1 MLNIA
6 LCDDSEQDLA
16 VICKYLKKYQNLHK
30 EYEFHVDIYHS
41 SQELLDSVRASKEY
55 DIYFLDILMPG
66 QDGISLARC
75 IRDSF
80 LPGLIIFLT
89 SSPEYSM
96 DAFRVKAMQYL
107 LKPVQEASF
116 FEVLDDAAEVLRKM
130 TARYFTAS
138 LPDGRQP
145 LRLSSIVYVEC
156 RNRIL
161 HFHMSDGQILQSR
174 NIRGSFE
181 TEIQPLLNDYRFCR
195 PHHSYVVNLSYAAR
209 LLPAE
214 ITMNEGSTVPI
225 SKKYLKETRK
235 IYLDYLSSQMPE
247 L

>member
-6 LCDDSEQDLA
+6 LCDDSAEDLA
-16 VICKYLKKYQNLHK
+16 LICKHLKNYQNLHK

-41 SQELLDSVRASKEY
+41 SQELSDAIRNSREY

-66 QDGISLARC
+66 QDGISLARTM
-75 IRDSF
+75 RDAF

-96 DAFRVKAMQYL
+96 EAFRVKAMQYL
-107 LKPVQEASF
+107 LKPVQESAF
-116 FEVLDDAAEVLRKM
+116 FEVLDDASEVLRKM

-138 LPDGRQP
+138 LPDGKQP

-156 RNRIL
+156 RSRIL
-161 HFHMSDGQILQSR
+161 HFHMSDGQTLQSR

-195 PHHSYVVNLSYAAR
+195 PHHSYVINMGYIVR
-209 LLPAE
+209 LLPSE
-214 ITMNEGSTVPI
+214 IVMNDGSAVPI
-225 SKKYLKETRK
+225 SRKYLRETRK
-235 IYLDYLSSQMPE
+235 MYLDYLSGQMPE